1 MALAVEEMRVLRL
14 AEAMADTT
22 WKTVVG
28 WEPFAR
34 EAMGKPLVQAADAI
48 GANLAA
54 AFGRI
59 HEADRLAFVYYARG
73 SLFET
78 KYWLNRAVARQ
89 LIDDRLLQGCVGQLA
104 DLARELNALI
114 GSTRYQRTAPTPA
127 KTVREPAE
135 PYAATELSDGELFSP
150 QDLAWLASSPAVAAD

>member
-1 MALAVEEMRVLRL
+1 MALAVEEVRVLRL
-14 AEAMADTT
+14 AEAMADTA

-28 WEPFAR
+28 WQPFAR
-34 EAMGKPLVQAADAI
+34 EAMGKSLVQAADAI
-48 GANLAA
+48 GASLAV
-54 AFGRI
+54 AFGRF
-59 HEADRLAFVYYARG
+59 HTGDTLTFFYYARG

-89 LIDDRLLQGCVGQLA
+89 LIDDRLLQSCVSQLA

-114 GSTRYQRTAPTPA
+114 GSRRYQRVGPPPA

-135 PYAATELSDGELFSP
+135 PYAATEPSGGDLFTP
-150 QDLAWLASSPAVAAD
+150 QDLAWLASTPAAAEI